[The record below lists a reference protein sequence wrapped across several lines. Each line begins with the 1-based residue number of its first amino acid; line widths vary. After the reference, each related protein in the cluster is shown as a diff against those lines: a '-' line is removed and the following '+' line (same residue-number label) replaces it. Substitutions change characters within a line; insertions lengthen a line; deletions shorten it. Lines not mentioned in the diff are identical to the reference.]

1 VVIRA
6 FTIFAAADAFLAA
19 GVAEFYFCFGLS
31 APRVVGLRGDSRRPE
46 LYRRTARL
54 CPFLY
59 SPKKKAVS
67 ALKKRRFHVFY
78 FILSFIY
85 SFI

>member
-19 GVAEFYFCFGLS
+19 GVAEFSFCFGLS
-31 APRVVGLRGDSRRPE
+31 APRVVGLRGDSRRPD
-46 LYRRTARL
+46 LCQAWSCIAARPAYAL
-54 CPFLY
+54 FFT
-59 SPKKKAVS
+59 